1 MHVEIFTDRGS
12 QNTLNEGGK
21 KVQMN
26 LFTKQESQMQKT
38 NLWLSGDKGLGGGK
52 INWEIAIDIHTL
64 LYIKQITNKKL
75 LYSTGNS
82 TQYSVLAYMGKNLK
96 KSGYMYMYN

>member
-26 LFTKQESQMQKT
+26 L
-38 NLWLSGDKGLGGGK
+38 WLPGGRLGGRDRELGM
-52 INWEIAIDIHTL
+52 DRSTL
-64 LYIKQITNKKL
+64 LYLERITIMDL

-82 TQYSVLAYMGKNLK
+82 A
-96 KSGYMYMYN
+96 